1 VRSAIVDGV
10 IDVNA
15 LLRETASHANG
26 ATIVFVGTVRDVN
39 DGRPV
44 SGMEYTAYRGMA
56 ERELAA
62 IVAEAAERF
71 ATSDIVVEHRI
82 GVLALGEASVAIV
95 VGHPHRGAAYD
106 ASRYLIEQ
114 LKQRVPIWKLEQYLD
129 GTREW
134 VGPTRAGG
142 EEQGAGS
149 PGRAGGE
156 EQGAGSPG
164 RAGSEER
171 GTPA

>member
-1 VRSAIVDGV
+1 MRSAIVDRV
-10 IDVNA
+10 IDVSA
-15 LLRETASHANG
+15 LLCEAASHANG

-44 SGMEYTAYRGMA
+44 TGMEYSAYRGMA

-62 IVAEAAERF
+62 IVAEAAEQF
-71 ATSDIVVEHRI
+71 ATNDIIVEHRV
-82 GVLALGEASVAIV
+82 GVLALGDASVAIV

-106 ASRYLIEQ
+106 ASRYVIEQ
-114 LKQRVPIWKLEQYLD
+114 LKQRVPIWKLEQYVD

-134 VGPTRAGG
+134 VLPARARG

-149 PGRAGGE
+149 AGRE
-156 EQGAGSPG
+156 GA
-164 RAGSEER
+164 A
-171 GTPA
+171 